1 EPEIDRA
8 RSDREGRHR
17 DLPRTLPAAPRA
29 RPGEEGH
36 DRPGRADLVAEVEV
50 VGLRVV
56 EVHRALDEPQPE
68 EPDVEIEVPLRI
80 ARDRGDVVDAEDLG
94 HRYLTC
100 AGGRA
105 GQGPG
110 RSRYSGRRRGARA
123 VGGARSRLQLDRSP
137 RGACGGAGRLEKERR
152 FPRRGKRRKGR
163 VSDAASF
170 KLFQSGRTRTRT

>member
-68 EPDVEIEVPLRI
+68 EPDVEIEVPLRV

-105 GQGPG
+105 GERPG
-110 RSRYSGRRRGARA
+110 RSRGEWARPGVGADAPTEGRRHQGTRLA
-123 VGGARSRLQLDRSP
+123 GGGPGWA
-137 RGACGGAGRLEKERR
+137 AGRPEQD
-152 FPRRGKRRKGR
+152 RK
-163 VSDAASF
+163 
-170 KLFQSGRTRTRT
+170 